1 MKTIRVK
8 IILLAVFALT
18 GGFIAG
24 AQSNKTPGAADYPA
38 FSGFVTERN
47 IFDPNRV
54 PHTVYTP
61 RVRTT
66 RTTRTRTAS
75 SAPAFSLVGTMSY
88 QKGYFAFFSGN
99 DDELKRVLPV
109 SGKIA
114 GYTVTQIV
122 QGRATLETTN
132 KSDKLEL
139 KVGDVLRQE
148 NGKWALSDA
157 GDLPT
162 GTSSPAAVAG
172 GSSGSD
178 NTAAAPSPAL
188 GQNDVLKRLMELRAK
203 ENQ

>member
-66 RTTRTRTAS
+66 RTTTHTRTS
-75 SAPAFSLVGTMSY
+75 NSAPTFSIVGTMSY
-88 QKGYFAFFSGN
+88 EKGLFAFFNGN
-99 DDELKRVLPV
+99 SSDLKRVLPV
-109 SGKIA
+109 NARIA
-114 GYTVTQIV
+114 GYTVAKIV
-122 QGRATLETTN
+122 SGRVLLV
-132 KSDKLEL
+132 SDDKKEQLEL
-139 KVGDVLRQE
+139 KVGEVMRQDS
-148 NGKWALSDA
+148 GKWTLSDA
-157 GDLPT
+157 GELPT
-162 GTSSPAAVAG
+162 GTSNTAT
-172 GSSGSD
+172 GSSASGD
-178 NTAAAPSPAL
+178 TAAPSPAL
-188 GQNDVLKRLMELRAK
+188 GQNDVLKRLMELRKK
-203 ENQ
+203 EEK